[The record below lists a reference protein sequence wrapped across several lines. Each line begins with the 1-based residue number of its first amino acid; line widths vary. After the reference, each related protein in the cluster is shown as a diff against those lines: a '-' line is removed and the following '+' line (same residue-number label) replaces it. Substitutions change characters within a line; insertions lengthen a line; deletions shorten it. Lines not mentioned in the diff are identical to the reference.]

1 MRGKRILTWV
11 LAGLMTLC
19 LTGCTLCFFG
29 VRNLTSL
36 EMFER
41 ISVDDTVIGQQIA
54 RAEEQIG
61 ELAREYHF
69 PADLITDTL
78 TREAFVEK
86 NREVAAW
93 MTGLTT
99 TGRSS
104 EAPEWKLPELRGALE
119 LNPEFREGRGEDE
132 ISSLAMDATEEAEKL
147 LTNTVLPIRS
157 KLAQAGMN
165 WVQRRV
171 HVTSLVRFLSGVPGI
186 LLAVSA
192 LLAGL
197 IALINLRQPIRW
209 LRVFG
214 SALGGAAI
222 SLLLVMLFTKLIN
235 LGGMIRE
242 ASQVLAG
249 QYDILSVNT
258 ALWVGLSALGMAAL
272 SLLMLGCYAK
282 KNRG

>member
-1 MRGKRILTWV
+1 MRGRRILTWV

-19 LTGCTLCFFG
+19 LTGGTLCFFG
-29 VRNLTSL
+29 VRNLTSPETL
-36 EMFER
+36 ER
-41 ISVDDTVIGQQIA
+41 ITVDDTVIGQQIA
-54 RAEEQIG
+54 RAEEEIG

-69 PADLITDTL
+69 PAELITDSL

-86 NREVAAW
+86 NRKAAAW
-93 MTGLTT
+93 LTGLMT

-104 EAPEWKLPELRGALE
+104 EAPEWKLPELRDALE
-119 LNPEFREGRGEDE
+119 MNPEFRKGRTEDE

-165 WVQRRV
+165 WIQRRV
-171 HVTSLVRFLSGVPGI
+171 HVTSLVRFLSGMPGV

-197 IALINLRQPIRW
+197 IALINVRQPIRW

-222 SLLLVMLFTKLIN
+222 SLLLVMLFTRLVN

-258 ALWVGLSALGMAAL
+258 LLWMGLSALGMGAL
-272 SLLMLGCYAK
+272 GVLMLGCYAK
-282 KNRG
+282 QNRG